1 MIDFFIP
8 KALAQE
14 GAPPGMMGLDIF
26 IIVAFILIFY
36 FIVWRPQSKRAK
48 EHRALVASLSKGDE
62 IVTNGGLI
70 GKVVKVEEQYLVFE
84 VAYNVQLKLQKGSV
98 SAALPKG
105 TIKSI

>member
-36 FIVWRPQSKRAK
+36 FIVWRSSTWYLKWLIMFSLNFKRD
-48 EHRALVASLSKGDE
+48 R
-62 IVTNGGLI
+62 
-70 GKVVKVEEQYLVFE
+70 
-84 VAYNVQLKLQKGSV
+84 
-98 SAALPKG
+98 
-105 TIKSI
+105 